1 MSNHTKEPWTLDGR
15 TVYALDKKGVNIF
28 SAWVQGTNISD
39 DELTSNARRIVAC
52 VNACEGTNTENL
64 AYGLP
69 VKVLVQ
75 QCNEAIWQRDL
86 LLEALDRIVWG
97 RKLGEKPSKHVEAM
111 ERIAINAIA
120 CVKGGAA

>member
-52 VNACEGTNTENL
+52 VNACEGIETDEL
-64 AYGLP
+64 
-69 VKVLVQ
+69 
-75 QCNEAIWQRDL
+75 NEYCAVSAKEYQDIERQRDL
-86 LLEALDRIVWG
+86 LLDALDRIAWS

-120 CVKGGAA
+120 SVKGGAA